1 MFSKIINTYNVG
13 GTTIQSK
20 ASANRLDFSLNIGS
34 SYDITEKIF
43 LQGRYNLGLS
53 TVDKNSTNG
62 SSTNSW
68 NMKNG
73 VFQLSAGYRF

>member
-1 MFSKIINTYNVG
+1 MPTYTFG
-13 GTTIQSK
+13 GSTFEYTGK
-20 ASANRLDFSLNIGS
+20 LNRLDFSLNLGA

-43 LQGRYNLGLS
+43 IQGRYNLGLS

-62 SSTNSW
+62 TSTNSW